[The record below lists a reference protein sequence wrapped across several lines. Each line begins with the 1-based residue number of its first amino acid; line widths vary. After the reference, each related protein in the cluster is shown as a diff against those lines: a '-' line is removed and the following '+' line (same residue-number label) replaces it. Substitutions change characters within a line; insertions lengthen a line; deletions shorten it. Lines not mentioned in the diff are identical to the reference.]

1 MRYIKQ
7 AENYMLR
14 LDVGEFFVGSI
25 TEFAAAQNITSGEL
39 RAIGAIKDFEL
50 GYYLIKEKE
59 YVRKKYEVNAEI
71 VSVIGNLA
79 IRDAKPFAHIH
90 IAAGLA
96 DFSVVGGHLFEG
108 IVSATA
114 EITVTPWPVR
124 MDRKFDDNT
133 GLFLLDLSCGETA

>member
-1 MRYIKQ
+1 MKYIKQ
-7 AENYMLR
+7 AESYMLR
-14 LDVGEFFVGSI
+14 LDPGELFVGSI
-25 TEFAAAQNITSGEL
+25 TDFAAAKNIMSGEL
-39 RAIGAIKDFEL
+39 RALGAIKDFEL

-59 YVRKKYEVNAEI
+59 YVRKKFEVNAEI
-71 VSVIGNLA
+71 VNAIGNLA
-79 IRDAKPFAHIH
+79 FRDGKPFSHIH
-90 IAAGLA
+90 LAAGLP

-114 EITVTPWPVR
+114 EITVTPWPTK